1 MLCALLKLFLPPPPT
16 VYGESY
22 DPTAPQEEV
31 EKVGWVLLNRKP
43 MQVSKPQYDNSIPW
57 EIPVIFS
64 KFQYSSLYLLIY

>member
-1 MLCALLKLFLPPPPT
+1 MLFVLLKLFLPPPPT

-31 EKVGWVLLNRKP
+31 EKVGWVLWNTKSV
-43 MQVSKPQYDNSIPW
+43 QVSKTQYDSSIPW

-64 KFQYSSLYLLIY
+64 KFQYP

>member
-1 MLCALLKLFLPPPPT
+1 MLLVLLKLFLPLPPT

-31 EKVGWVLLNRKP
+31 EKVGWVLWNTKSI
-43 MQVSKPQYDNSIPW
+43 MQVSKTQYDSSIPW

-64 KFQYSSLYLLIY
+64 IF